1 MAEYVGERGQSGV
14 KVKKWNDTE
23 AAKEMAQRYPYVLL
37 RELSRV
43 YLGETDRANIQW
55 EEVTEARFF
64 DDTSE
69 LRFWEQDGQL
79 FAVQLEEEEEAED
92 TCMEQDYAL
101 AHDGNFGRTLT
112 VVEYLAYDE
121 DGQLYRAATR
131 LKGWGK

>member
-14 KVKKWNDTE
+14 KVKKWNDIE
-23 AAKEMAQRYPYVLL
+23 AAKEMAQCYPYVLL

-43 YLGETDRANIQW
+43 HLGETDRANIQW
-55 EEVTEARFF
+55 AEVTEARFF
-64 DDTSE
+64 DGTSE

-79 FAVQLEEEEEAED
+79 SAVQVEDENEDENTCLEKV
-92 TCMEQDYAL
+92 YAL